1 MAGASSLS
9 DVSNVIYSTVH
20 FYTAAAAVDV
30 GREGGGAP
38 VLIRSVLRV
47 NYCSSSELPLA
58 AVSKW

>member
-1 MAGASSLS
+1 MRRELSL
-9 DVSNVIYSTVH
+9 YLLSTVH